1 MNCLRHG
8 CDGKL
13 NWTWGSPEKDGEFEE
28 RFHCTLC
35 GASHTRKVQYDVSPI
50 AEVLTLDVERG
61 GSPPEGVERPI
72 FCTDRDCKDGYYMD
86 DVGDMVRMRL
96 FPVTAIGEQVWQVNG
111 QAYIAIQS
119 GEGNTTVEW
128 VRLKIAN
135 QLEIERF
142 IDNVFAGRITKFK
155 ELKEGESDDKS

>member
-50 AEVLTLDVERG
+50 VEVLTLDVERG

-96 FPVTAIGEQVWQVNG
+96 FPVTDIGQYVYNINNTP
-111 QAYIAIQS
+111 YILI
-119 GEGNTTVEW
+119 GDKW
-128 VRLKIAN
+128 LKLRFAKEDENLRI
-135 QLEIERF
+135 LDHIIE
-142 IDNVFAGRITKFK
+142 GRIPKYEYAYLHEEVWK
-155 ELKEGESDDKS
+155 EHNRL